1 MNIEYFI
8 ARRILFDKESKKTV
22 SKPVINIAIA
32 GIALSLAVMLIAIS
46 IVTGFKK
53 EITNKVIGFGSHI
66 QIINY
71 DSNNSYETTSP
82 LSTDQSFYPEISE
95 NEVIEHIQVF
105 ATKPGIIKTE
115 DEIQGVY
122 LKGIGSDFQW
132 NFFEQNLMEGNSFRV
147 TDTATSNKVLISKFL
162 ASALKLNV
170 GDKFA
175 MYFIQDPPRI
185 RPFEV
190 SGIYQTNLEEF
201 DRLYVLCD
209 IKHIQKLNDWDDNQV
224 SGFEIV
230 VNDLDRLNE
239 ATWFVRREIGN
250 NFTDEGFTFRV
261 LNIKEKHPQIFDW
274 LNLQDMNVVVIL
286 ILVICVAGINMISGL
301 LVLIL
306 EKTTLIGTLKALG
319 TSNNGIKKIF
329 LYQSGYLIMKGLFWG
344 NIIGLS
350 LAFLQK
356 YFKII
361 KLDQTSYYLTHVPV
375 NIDIINLLILNLGT
389 LATIILVLLL
399 PAIVISKVNPVNAIR
414 FN

>member
-1 MNIEYFI
+1 LNIEYFI
-8 ARRILFDKESKKTV
+8 AKRILFDKESKKSV
-22 SKPVINIAIA
+22 SKPVINIAVA

-46 IVTGFKK
+46 VVTGFKR

-82 LSTDQSFYPEISE
+82 LSTDQPFYPEIAE

-105 ATKPGIIKTE
+105 ATKPGIIKTK

-132 NFFEQNLMEGNSFRV
+132 NFFEQNLVEGNSFRV
-147 TDTATSNKVLISKFL
+147 SDTATTNKVLISKFL

-170 GDKFA
+170 GDRFA
-175 MYFIQDPPRI
+175 MYFIQDPPRV

-190 SGIYQTNLEEF
+190 AGIYQTNLEEF

-209 IKHIQKLNDWDDNQV
+209 IKHIQKLNDWDEKQV

-230 VNDLDRLNE
+230 INDLDRLNE
-239 ATWFVRREIGN
+239 TTWLVRREIGN

-261 LNIKEKHPQIFDW
+261 LSIKEKYPQIFDW

-329 LYQSGYLIMKGLFWG
+329 LYQSGYLILKGLFWG
-344 NIIGLS
+344 NVVGLS

-375 NIDIINLLILNLGT
+375 NIDVISLLILNLAT
-389 LATIILVLLL
+389 LITIILVLLL
-399 PAIVISKVNPVNAIR
+399 PAIVISRVNPVKAIR

>member
-8 ARRILFDKESKKTV
+8 AKRILFDKESKKSV
-22 SKPVINIAIA
+22 SKPVINIAVA

-46 IVTGFKK
+46 VVTGFKR

-82 LSTDQSFYPEISE
+82 LSTDQPFYPEIAE

-105 ATKPGIIKTE
+105 ATKPGIIKTK

-122 LKGIGSDFQW
+122 LKGIGTDFQW
-132 NFFEQNLMEGNSFRV
+132 NFFEQNLVEGNSFRV
-147 TDTATSNKVLISKFL
+147 SDTATTNKVLISKFL

-170 GDKFA
+170 GDRFA
-175 MYFIQDPPRI
+175 MYFIQDPPRV

-190 SGIYQTNLEEF
+190 AGIYQTNLEEF

-209 IKHIQKLNDWDDNQV
+209 IKHIQKLNDWDEKQV

-230 VNDLDRLNE
+230 INDLDRLNE
-239 ATWFVRREIGN
+239 TTWFVRREIGN

-261 LNIKEKHPQIFDW
+261 LSIKEKYPQIFDW

-329 LYQSGYLIMKGLFWG
+329 LYQSGYLILKGLFWG
-344 NIIGLS
+344 NVVGLS

-375 NIDIINLLILNLGT
+375 NIDVISLLILNLAT
-389 LATIILVLLL
+389 LITIILVLLL
-399 PAIVISKVNPVNAIR
+399 PAIVISRVNPVKAIR